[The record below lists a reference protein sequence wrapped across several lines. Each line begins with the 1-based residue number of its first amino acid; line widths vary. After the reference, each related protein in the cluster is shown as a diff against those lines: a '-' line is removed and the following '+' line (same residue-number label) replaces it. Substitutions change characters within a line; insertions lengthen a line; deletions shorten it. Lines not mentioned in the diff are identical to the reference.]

1 MEGSLPLRIRSWRR
15 KFGTFGRLPTS
26 PGSETPHMESGPAA
40 TVRAAQQGDTMAM
53 NALVDELMPYVG
65 RICGAIAFDRGED
78 AAQDALIAI
87 LRNLRQLRDPEA
99 LRPWARRIATRE
111 AVRAARRSRA
121 GIAQP
126 SDDVPAAEQPSLGV
140 EVRDQLERLK
150 PEQRAVL
157 VLRDLEGL
165 TEQEAAEVLEVAP
178 GTVKSRLHR
187 ARARFRREWSA

>member
-1 MEGSLPLRIRSWRR
+1 MQIEL
-15 KFGTFGRLPTS
+15 
-26 PGSETPHMESGPAA
+26 AA

-65 RICGAIAFDRGED
+65 RICNGIALGNGED

-87 LRNLRQLRDPEA
+87 LRSLRQLREPEA

-111 AVRAARRSRA
+111 AVRTARRQRGDA
-121 GIAQP
+121 GREP
-126 SDDVPAAEQPSLGV
+126 ENVAAPDRTDLGV
-140 EVRDQLERLK
+140 ELRDQLERME

-165 TEQEAAEVLEVAP
+165 SEQEAAEVLHVAQ

-187 ARARFRREWSA
+187 ARARFRREWTA

>member
-1 MEGSLPLRIRSWRR
+1 MQTGL
-15 KFGTFGRLPTS
+15 
-26 PGSETPHMESGPAA
+26 AA

-65 RICGAIAFDRGED
+65 RICSGIALGNGED

-87 LRNLRQLRDPEA
+87 LRSLRQLREPEA

-111 AVRAARRSRA
+111 AVRTARRQRPA
-121 GIAQP
+121 AAQP
-126 SDDVPAAEQPSLGV
+126 PETVAAPGRLELGV
-140 EVRDQLERLK
+140 EIRDQLERLE

-157 VLRDLEGL
+157 VLRDIEGL
-165 TEQEAAEVLEVAP
+165 SEQEAAEVLNVAT

-187 ARARFRREWSA
+187 ARARFKREWRS

>member
-1 MEGSLPLRIRSWRR
+1 MQIEL
-15 KFGTFGRLPTS
+15 
-26 PGSETPHMESGPAA
+26 AA

-65 RICGAIAFDRGED
+65 RICNGIALGNGED

-87 LRNLRQLRDPEA
+87 LRSLRQLREPEA

-111 AVRAARRSRA
+111 AVRTARRLRA
-121 GIAQP
+121 DAGRP
-126 SDDVPAAEQPSLGV
+126 PEDVPAPGRPELGV
-140 EVRDQLERLK
+140 EIRDQLERLD
-150 PEQRAVL
+150 PEQRAVI

-165 TEQEAAEVLEVAP
+165 SEQEAAQVLDVAT

-187 ARARFRREWSA
+187 ARARFKREWTA